1 VEYAERLFV
10 PLRWWV
16 QATMLVATF
25 WLALVVAVPPVA
37 AFGITAAIIALLAAA
52 FLRYGAMQIRVADG
66 ELRAGRAHLPLTYVG
81 EVTPLDGEQ
90 TRLLAG
96 RDANARAHLAMRP
109 YVKRS
114 VRIEITDPADP
125 TPYWLVSTRKPK
137 QLAAALGWA
146 HKPTA

>member
-1 VEYAERLFV
+1 MEYTERLFV

-25 WLALVVAVPPVA
+25 WLALVVAIPVAA
-37 AFGITAAIIALLAAA
+37 AFGITGVICLLVAAG
-52 FLRYGAMQIRVADG
+52 FLRYGAFRVEVRDG
-66 ELRAGRAHLPLTYVG
+66 QLRAGRAHLPLTYVG
-81 EVTPLDGEQ
+81 AVMPLDKEE

-114 VRIEITDPADP
+114 VRVEITDPADP
-125 TPYWLVSTRKPK
+125 TPYWLISTRRPK
-137 QLAAALGWA
+137 QLAAALSGRLA
-146 HKPTA
+146 H

>member
-1 VEYAERLFV
+1 MEYTERLFV

-25 WLALVVAVPPVA
+25 WLALVVAVPLLA
-37 AFGITAAIIALLAAA
+37 ANLIVGTIAALVAAA
-52 FLRYGAMQIRVADG
+52 FLRFGAFRVEVADG

-81 EVTPLDGEQ
+81 EVLPLDKEQ

-96 RDANARAHLAMRP
+96 RDANARAYLAMRP

-114 VRIEITDPADP
+114 VRVEITDPADP
-125 TPYWLVSTRKPK
+125 TPYWLVSTRRPR
-137 QLAAALGWA
+137 QLTAALA
-146 HKPTA
+146 ERLAR

>member
-1 VEYAERLFV
+1 MEYTERLFV

-25 WLALVVAVPPVA
+25 WLALVVAVP
-37 AFGITAAIIALLAAA
+37 LLAANLIVGTIAALVAAA
-52 FLRYGAMQIRVADG
+52 FVRFGAFRIDVSGG
-66 ELRAGRAHLPLTYVG
+66 ELRAGRAHVPLSYVG
-81 EVTPLDGEQ
+81 DVMPLDKEQ

-114 VRIEITDPADP
+114 VRVAITDPADP
-125 TPYWLVSTRKPK
+125 TPYWLVSTRRPK
-137 QLAAALGWA
+137 QLAAALNGRLA
-146 HKPTA
+146 Q

>member
-1 VEYAERLFV
+1 MEYTERLFV

-25 WLALVVAVPPVA
+25 WLALVVAVP
-37 AFGITAAIIALLAAA
+37 LLAAN
-52 FLRYGAMQIRVADG
+52 LIVGAMAALVAAAFVRFGAFRVEVVDG
-66 ELRAGRAHLPLTYVG
+66 QLRAGRAHLPLTYVG
-81 EVTPLDGEQ
+81 EVTPLDKEQ

-114 VRIEITDPADP
+114 VRVEITDPADP
-125 TPYWLVSTRKPK
+125 TPYWLISTRRPK
-137 QLAAALGWA
+137 QLAAALAGRLA
-146 HKPTA
+146 R

>member
-1 VEYAERLFV
+1 MEYAERLFV

-37 AFGITAAIIALLAAA
+37 AFSIIAVIAALVA
-52 FLRYGAMQIRVADG
+52 AGFLRYGAIRVQVADG
-66 ELRAGRAHLPLTYVG
+66 ELRAGRAHLPLGYVG
-81 EVTPLDGEQ
+81 AVTPLDTEQ

-96 RDANARAHLAMRP
+96 RDANARAYLAMRP

-114 VRIEITDPADP
+114 VRIDVNDPQDP
-125 TPYWLVSTRKPK
+125 TPYWLVSTRRPK
-137 QLAAALGWA
+137 QLAAALA
-146 HKPTA
+146 R

>member
-1 VEYAERLFV
+1 MEYTERLFV

-25 WLALVVAVPPVA
+25 WLALVVAVP
-37 AFGITAAIIALLAAA
+37 LLAANLIVGTIAALVAAA
-52 FLRYGAMQIRVADG
+52 FVRFGAFRIDVSGG
-66 ELRAGRAHLPLTYVG
+66 ELRAGRAHVPLSYVG
-81 EVTPLDGEQ
+81 DVMPLDKEQ

-114 VRIEITDPADP
+114 VRVAITDPADP
-125 TPYWLVSTRKPK
+125 TPYWLVSTRRPK
-137 QLAAALGWA
+137 QLAAALNG
-146 HKPTA
+146 HLTR